1 MKLSILLSGV
11 VAILGAVSTTSAIAH
26 YDSANVSTFGPEDP
40 HCRVFAEPSPDISP
54 LTAHRGP

>member
-26 YDSANVSTFGPEDP
+26 YDSANVSAFGPGDP
-40 HCRVFAEPSPDISP
+40 H
-54 LTAHRGP
+54 